1 MTGFDYA
8 VVAVIGL
15 STLLSLWRG
24 AVQQLFSLAGWLL
37 AFGVANHFAPFAQH
51 LVPETAGGETV
62 RYLIAVTGVFLG
74 TLLVTL
80 LLGRLLAGL
89 LHSLGLGVADR
100 VLGVLFGFLRGVLL
114 VLLGVALA
122 GMTPLPQTM
131 VWRGASTSAWFV
143 AAVEW
148 ARPSLPQAFAERIR
162 YD

>member
-8 VVAVIGL
+8 VIAVIGL

-37 AFGVANHFAPFAQH
+37 AFAVANHFAP
-51 LVPETAGGETV
+51 LVQDWVPASAGGETV
-62 RYLIAVTGVFLG
+62 RYLIAVIGVFLG
-74 TLLVTL
+74 TLLLIL
-80 LLGRLLAGL
+80 LAGRLLAGAL
-89 LHSLGLGVADR
+89 RGLGLGVADR
-100 VLGVLFGFLRGVLL
+100 MLGVLFGFLRGVLL

-122 GMTPLPQTM
+122 GMTPLPQTL
-131 VWRGASTSAWFV
+131 VWRDAASSAWFV

-148 ARPSLPQAFAERIR
+148 ARPSLPQAFASRIR